1 MGLIWGGKILANGS
15 YAYIHVLNFVELQ
28 EWIILSPRLKA
39 YNDYNIGNKQA
50 CNQVRPEKAQL
61 QTWSK

>member
-28 EWIILSPRLKA
+28 EWIIITRDWKPTM
-39 YNDYNIGNKQA
+39 I
-50 CNQVRPEKAQL
+50 
-61 QTWSK
+61 TI